1 MIVKCEECPK
11 YYDDEFRD
19 TTCPH
24 NTFLANDGQNNFK
37 HYPEAWLSDK
47 HPDNAQNAI
56 PLGEST
62 SYQNWLN
69 ENEIKKL

>member
-1 MIVKCEECPK
+1 MIVKCEECSK
-11 YYDDEFRD
+11 HFDDEFRD

-37 HYPEAWLSDK
+37 HYPKSYLSSE
-47 HPDNAQNAI
+47 
-56 PLGEST
+56 PLGEQT

-69 ENEIKKL
+69 ENKIKGI